1 MEERERER
9 PLQLVIN
16 ISWTEKIS
24 NLKHQFV
31 RSCRKQT
38 GLICLK
44 TWRKTVFHRYSWNKM
59 RRTWPA
65 EQGKQNKVLTE
76 PHGVL
81 LCCAHICQSPSADS
95 CDTSHLVFETRLQLS
110 LTGTPASISV
120 SRRSSG
126 GSRRAGSSDLTAVF
140 CLLPEGLRAQWDK
153 GTNIMFC
160 VGAAPVCRKRSI
172 LPHLF
177 LMCCFC
183 VDLNQADGISST
195 FTLWLDCLLVDVV
208 WSKSWLNLSRNYNLY
223 SLVFY
228 EFMFFCEIANI

>member
-1 MEERERER
+1 
-9 PLQLVIN
+9 
-16 ISWTEKIS
+16 
-24 NLKHQFV
+24 
-31 RSCRKQT
+31 
-38 GLICLK
+38 
-44 TWRKTVFHRYSWNKM
+44 M

-120 SRRSSG
+120 SRRSSR
-126 GSRRAGSSDLTAVF
+126 GSRHAGSSDLTAVF

-177 LMCCFC
+177 LLCCFC

-228 EFMFFCEIANI
+228 EFMFFCEIQIFNPWLFISEGWWRFLSPEDDIKEFGAAVVSSMSPFVCPDICQSFQRNKYIFINI